1 MDHPPPHMRLQW
13 PSEQRQNSTLA
24 EMIWTLDM
32 WFQISKQMR
41 PFPIFLSTP
50 DYEYSLPV
58 LPSPELET
66 SYKGLAGFQDT
77 RDYSQGKEGFPS
89 SKF

>member
-58 LPSPELET
+58 LPSLELET
-66 SYKGLAGFQDT
+66 SYKGFAGFQDT